1 MTASALHADA
11 PGRGP
16 HKAYIR
22 EASQIL
28 ILDAAESVF
37 ARNGFGGATMAA
49 IAEAAGVPKANLH
62 YYFRTKEQLYRAVLD
77 RTLDLWLAETDPI
90 VEDADPA
97 EALASYI
104 RAKMRLSHER
114 PDASR
119 VFANEVLHGAAQIEG
134 YLNGRL
140 RRLVADKARV
150 IEGWIARGLMDPIDP
165 RHLFFML
172 WAATQTYAD
181 FDVQVRAVLGV
192 KRVSATEH
200 ERATQQLV
208 RIVLQGLGV
217 RTL

>member
-1 MTASALHADA
+1 MTASALRADT
-11 PGRGP
+11 PERGS
-16 HKAYIR
+16 HKAHIR

-90 VEDADPA
+90 VEDADPG
-97 EALASYI
+97 EALAAYI
-104 RAKMRLSHER
+104 RAKMRLSQER

-119 VFANEVLHGAAQIEG
+119 VFANEVLHGAQHIEG
-134 YLNGRL
+134 YLTGRL
-140 RRLVADKARV
+140 RRLVADKTRV
-150 IEGWIARGLMDPIDP
+150 IDGWVARGLMDAVDT
-165 RHLFFML
+165 RHLFFTL